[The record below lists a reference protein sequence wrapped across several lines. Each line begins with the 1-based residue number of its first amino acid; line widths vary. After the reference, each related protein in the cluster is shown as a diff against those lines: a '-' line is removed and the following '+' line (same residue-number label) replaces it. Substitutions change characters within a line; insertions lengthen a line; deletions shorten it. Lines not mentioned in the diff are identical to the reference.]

1 MLYFLLFVF
10 ELTVLFFL
18 SRRLI
23 ESLARLI
30 FRLTNNHKL
39 TVNILAV
46 LFLPGTIIHELAHL
60 LFAGVMF
67 VPVGELNAVPEI
79 ESSGVKLGSVQ
90 IGKTDPFRRMLVG
103 VAPVILGMILI
114 FSVFLFVQFGIS
126 PWWQVV
132 LAVCLIF
139 QIGNTMFS
147 SKKDV
152 EGSILFIILVLV
164 LALTATA
171 ALHFLNPALLQ
182 SIWIS
187 VKEFKWDFMMGFS
200 RQAVGYL
207 IIPTALDLLIILLA
221 SFFTKQ

>member
-1 MLYFLLFVF
+1 MLYFLLFIF
-10 ELTVLFFL
+10 ELTALFFL
-18 SRRLI
+18 SKRLI

-30 FRLTNNHKL
+30 FELTNNHKM
-39 TVNILAV
+39 VINILAV

-67 VPVGELNAVPEI
+67 VPVGELNVVPEI
-79 ESSGVKLGSVQ
+79 ESTGVKLGSVQ
-90 IGKTDPFRRMLVG
+90 IGKTDPFRRMLIG
-103 VAPVILGMILI
+103 VAPIILGMLLI

-126 PWWQVV
+126 PWWQVI
-132 LAVCLIF
+132 LAVYLIF

-152 EGSILFIILVLV
+152 EGSILFIILILMLV
-164 LALTATA
+164 STAAA

-182 SIWIS
+182 SIWVNIR
-187 VKEFKWDFMMGFS
+187 EFKWDFMMSFP

-207 IIPTALDLLIILLA
+207 IIPVALDLLIILLA
-221 SFFTKQ
+221 SFFTKR